1 MEITKEDI
9 RHVAGLARLDID
21 RDKEDSFIREMQDII
36 GYFDKLNELDT
47 KGLSEMTEKNE
58 SSNSLR
64 DDKTYRSFDR
74 KDIIMNAPTHDDIY
88 IIVPS
93 VVE

>member
-9 RHVAGLARLDID
+9 RHVARLARLDIEQ
-21 RDKEDSFIREMQDII
+21 DKEDSFIREMQNII
-36 GYFDKLNELDT
+36 GYFDKLNELDA
-47 KGLSEMTEKNE
+47 KGLSETIKKND
-58 SSNSLR
+58 SSYNLR
-64 DDKTYRSFDR
+64 DDKICKSFDR